1 MERRPGPDATDN
13 LPTAYL
19 GCRNA
24 DIGPGKT
31 VTVIGLGPIGMM
43 AVEIAFVLGASKV
56 FAIDLVSCRR
66 AAARGARRHIAR
78 SRDRRRGDRRRH
90 QRKDERLRRRSG
102 PTIQLGLTLAGRS
115 GTVSAIGV
123 NTNMNFRFPMG
134 LAFAKSLT
142 FCIALCSVQIHWP
155 ELIPLVRSGRLH
167 PEKFITHRLS
177 LSEGAHAYHL
187 TDSKEEGALKMVMT
201 P

>member
-1 MERRPGPDATDN
+1 MLTDN

-31 VTVIGLGPIGMM
+31 VTVIGLGPIGLM

-56 FAIDLVSCRR
+56 FAIDLVSGRR
-66 AAARGARRHIAR
+66 AAARALGTTSLDPATAAAEIAAATSGKMSDCVVEAVGADA
-78 SRDRRRGDRRRH
+78 
-90 QRKDERLRRRSG
+90 
-102 PTIQLGLTLAGRS
+102 TIQLGLTLAGRS

-134 LAFAKSLT
+134 LAFAKSPT
-142 FCIALCSVQIHWP
+142 FRIALCSVQIHWP
-155 ELIPLVRSGRLH
+155 ELIPLVVPYLPTNRAGRFSRNEAT
-167 PEKFITHRLS
+167 PS
-177 LSEGAHAYHL
+177 L
-187 TDSKEEGALKMVMT
+187 
-201 P
+201 